1 MGEPNTKL
9 RARAAAKPRGR
20 AAATK
25 QRILDCALN
34 VFAEHGFDG
43 TTVRDVAADAG
54 VNHAMIHYYYSNKEE
69 LWRAAVAHLFGR
81 IDKEI
86 DYSAEFLETLPTEAG
101 FKEFVRRYVRY
112 CARHPEHARLM
123 VQESIRGGER
133 LRWAVDEFIRPKH
146 QLLAPA
152 TLALI
157 EAGKLPDVSPMSL
170 IYIIVAASQVPYML
184 QAEMEMVFGADLQ
197 SHQAVEAHADA
208 VVAILFGER
217 RGDAKA
223 APPLRDAPQWA
234 RRKPAKSAATPRRQ
248 ST

>member
-1 MGEPNTKL
+1 MAELKTKP

-25 QRILDCALN
+25 QRILDCALK
-34 VFAEHGFDG
+34 VFSEHGFDG

-54 VNHAMIHYYYSNKEE
+54 VNHAMIRYYYSTKEQ
-69 LWRAAVAHLFGR
+69 LWRAAVTHLFER
-81 IDKEI
+81 IDTEI
-86 DYSAEFLETLPTEAG
+86 DYSSGFLETLPIEDG
-101 FKEFVRRYVRY
+101 FKEFIRRYVRY

-133 LRWAVDEFIRPKH
+133 LKWAVDEFIRPKH
-146 QLLAPA
+146 KLLATP

-197 SHQAVEAHADA
+197 SKQAVEAHADA

-217 RGDAKA
+217 RGGATATPQLK
-223 APPLRDAPQWA
+223 DAPQWA
-234 RRKPAKSAATPRRQ
+234 RRKPAKGAKARRPQ